1 MVEPLAN
8 IRTQLDGFTSPVQ
21 QKAFGMFL
29 DEDHFASHLRRM
41 RAAYSEK
48 RAALLEELEPLR
60 ACGWWWA
67 SNPAGMHVVA
77 RHAVGEHVRSIA
89 ASVPLALALLSSY
102 RSQKQA
108 DDGLMLRYGAL
119 DVQSIRAGAR
129 TLVAE
134 ALRRR
139 PITKRN
145 SLISV
150 DPPSCAARDAAIVT
164 YRAIQ
169 KMARANR
176 RQRTRPNKLRL
187 KSKAGLD

>member
-21 QKAFGMFL
+21 QKAVGMFL
-29 DEDHFASHLRRM
+29 DEGHFASHLRRM

-48 RAALLEELEPLR
+48 RAALLPGTG
-60 ACGWWWA
+60 AA
-67 SNPAGMHVVA
+67 AGA
-77 RHAVGEHVRSIA
+77 RPSA
-89 ASVPLALALLSSY
+89 PLALALLSSY

-129 TLVAE
+129 ALVAE

-145 SLISV
+145 SLISI
-150 DPPSCAARDAAIVT
+150 DPRSCAARDAAIVT